1 MLLQLK
7 SLKSRDSVCVDYNI
21 CREAACVMYE
31 RRLNLCPSV
40 CSSEPQCVERPK
52 TNQEYDFSGNI
63 CIILFTGWLIFY
75 QRHPGTPR
83 VTFLSNTAW
92 RSMLSSV
99 FSVQRFFWGT
109 AATWTVDLFHTNQ
122 HWLVV
127 LEQDGLDKHS
137 AFWAKPVWL
146 CGLGG
151 VTRVFPVSL
160 HPKAF
165 Y

>member
-99 FSVQRFFWGT
+99 FSVQRFFGGQLLREQSTFFTQTSTDLWFWNKMGSIST
-109 AATWTVDLFHTNQ
+109 QHFGLNRSGCVD
-122 HWLVV
+122 
-127 LEQDGLDKHS
+127 
-137 AFWAKPVWL
+137 
-146 CGLGG
+146 
-151 VTRVFPVSL
+151 
-160 HPKAF
+160 
-165 Y
+165 